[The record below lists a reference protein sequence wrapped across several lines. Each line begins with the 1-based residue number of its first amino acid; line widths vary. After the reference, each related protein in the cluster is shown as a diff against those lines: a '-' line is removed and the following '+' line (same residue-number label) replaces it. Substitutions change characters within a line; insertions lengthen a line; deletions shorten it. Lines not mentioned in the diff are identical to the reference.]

1 MEENKISLLE
11 EFLAYQ
17 MLQLSLSFYT
27 INKAS
32 KTFNL
37 PKDVVRIHYFKVRIK
52 IRKRALVKALIYL
65 IIGSFSLFIG
75 VKGTFGESSKV
86 FLWGAILV
94 GIGCVL
100 TSFGLIILGIKGFIF
115 SK

>member
-1 MEENKISLLE
+1 MEENEINILD

-32 KTFNL
+32 KVFNL
-37 PKDVVRIHYFKVRIK
+37 PKDIVRTQYFKVRIK

-75 VKGTFGESSKV
+75 VKGTFGGASKV

-100 TSFGLIILGIKGFIF
+100 TSFGFIILAIKGFIF